1 MESPLHQPAAGSPPR
16 PGEEFS
22 GRAVRLAGA
31 AGLAFGWTP
40 ETFWNA
46 TPAELGALVR
56 ALAGE
61 EAAPLGDGELARL
74 KELFPDG

>member
-1 MESPLHQPAAGSPPR
+1 MRFAEAA
-16 PGEEFS
+16 
-22 GRAVRLAGA
+22 ARLSGA
-31 AGLAFGWTP
+31 AGVAFGWTP
-40 ETFWNA
+40 DTFWNA

-61 EAAPLGDGELARL
+61 DAAPLGDGELARL

>member
-1 MESPLHQPAAGSPPR
+1 MRFTEAAL
-16 PGEEFS
+16 
-22 GRAVRLAGA
+22 RLGGA
-31 AGLAFGWTP
+31 AGVAFGWTP

-46 TPAELGALVR
+46 TPAELGVLVR

-61 EAAPLGDGELARL
+61 DAVPLGDGELARL